1 VFETSDDLERLQGLI
16 DRSLAG
22 ARSEQLL
29 HIFKPKRALT
39 ARQLVSVFPG
49 RAVAAVATVAP
60 SGSPRVAPVDLLLV
74 RGRFQLSTP
83 STTARARDLR
93 RNPRI
98 SLTYFEG
105 DDLAVI
111 AHGTATI
118 VDTDHPSFAD
128 ADAACRHVYESSALD
143 WSESSVY
150 IVVEPETL
158 FAMCRNPGRLA
169 PEDA

>member
-1 VFETSDDLERLQGLI
+1 
-16 DRSLAG
+16 
-22 ARSEQLL
+22 
-29 HIFKPKRALT
+29 LT
-39 ARQLVSVFPG
+39 AEQLVSVFPG

-60 SGSPRVAPVDLLLV
+60 SGAPRVAPVDLLLV
-74 RGRFQLSTP
+74 HGRFQLSTP

-93 RNPRI
+93 RNPRT

-118 VDTDHPSFAD
+118 VDQNHPSFAD

-143 WSESSVY
+143 WSESSIYV
-150 IVVEPETL
+150 VVEPETM
-158 FAMCRNPGRLA
+158 FAMCRKPGRLA
-169 PEDA
+169 PGPD